1 MAKEIK
7 AFITKDDFVNNTPGV
22 VSPIYELS
30 EISLT
35 YSKNKQQYYYTADSK
50 YSLYVYKLINGTSL
64 LQVEVDSIVKVVTQ
78 FIAFLTSTQLTNK
91 QQLLASFVSDYNLTN
106 SSAPVTNL
114 DYNTT
119 IDYQSVRAC
128 DYITFVVS
136 DVTVSIWLS
145 DETFKIFY
153 PDYEVSIVF
162 PFSNFTTIVNSPSAI
177 ITAID
182 NFSPIELNNNIEVS
196 KGQFPPTFT
205 KVINIPYRVPN
216 TSIDKNC
223 YFAFNIYGKQ
233 GNYDYVLKLEL
244 YNYLTT
250 TLGLDGP
257 TIESL
262 FPTMLN
268 INEFFI
274 TPQWNKIA
282 IASQI
287 GQNGINSQLQL
298 AYNEPFTLSNFIVV
312 YNNINYL
319 KENTYVMPFDY
330 NNISLYVTN
339 GYYTEAPVKD
349 FKLYY
354 GDIITVTSLHPDFS
368 RMSTKT
374 QKFITLVEN
383 MLQICD
389 SNNSTELFNKL
400 IQNRDYTFTIINRGG
415 VIYLSIFYGEHQYYA
430 LPKYELYRL
439 AV

>member
-106 SSAPVTNL
+106 SSTPVTNL

-153 PDYEVSIVF
+153 PDYEISIVF
-162 PFSNFTTIVNSPSAI
+162 PFNNFTTIVNSPSAI